1 MATCEAKR
9 SGQAPQAHS
18 SGSEAIAALAT
29 PPGGAIGVLRLSGE
43 GSLEIFSRMT
53 GISAPEHAKM
63 RRCAA
68 VDEHGEALD
77 DAMAVFFFA
86 PHSYTGEDAAEVHLH
101 GSAAV
106 MRRALAA
113 AVALGARV
121 AEPGEFTRRAFLAG
135 KMKLSEAEA
144 VMDEIVSE
152 TDRGAK
158 TALLQLRGALTRRV
172 GEVEDALTE
181 ALAAIDAAIDYPD
194 ELEDD
199 VESALPATI
208 SAAKEALDALI
219 SEGEGGRAVREGAR
233 VVLMGAPNAG
243 KSTLLNALA
252 GEERAIVTAEAGTTR
267 DILRAHTVIDGVSV
281 TLVDTA
287 GLRDATSE
295 PERIGVERAQA
306 AARTAD
312 LVLWLVGPDAPR
324 ADDTGGVPRADAPT
338 PRRAGALLPPSSG
351 GNAPAA
357 PRRAGAL
364 LPPQNSAAPVIT
376 VYTKSDIAPAPG
388 GVPRAD
394 APTPDDAPRADAP
407 TPRRAGALLPPS
419 PGGNA
424 PAAPTSIRI
433 SALTGENLPAL
444 RTAIA
449 SALKFDATAEY
460 PAVTNVRHIAALK
473 AARAALET
481 PTAPDLDSTATDIR
495 TALVALGA
503 ISGKDVDERVIAEI
517 FNKFCVGK

>member
-1 MATCEAKR
+1 MNSVGK
-9 SGQAPQAHS
+9 SAPRCLQCV
-18 SGSEAIAALAT
+18 AALAT
-29 PPGGAIGVLRLSGE
+29 PPGGAIGILRLSGE
-43 GSLEIFSRMT
+43 GSLEVFSRMT
-53 GISAPEHAKM
+53 GINAPEHAKM
-63 RRCAA
+63 RHCAA

-86 PHSYTGEDAAEVHLH
+86 PKSYTGEDAAEVHLH

-121 AEPGEFTRRAFLAG
+121 AEPGEFTRRAFIAG

-194 ELEDD
+194 ELEED
-199 VESALPATI
+199 VESGLPATI
-208 SAAKEALDALI
+208 SAAMEALDSLI
-219 SEGEGGRAVREGAR
+219 KEGENGRTVREGAR

-267 DILRAHTVIDGVSV
+267 DILEAHTVINGVPV
-281 TLVDTA
+281 TLIDTA
-287 GLRDATSE
+287 GIRDAQSE
-295 PERIGVERAQA
+295 PERIGVLRAQA
-306 AARTAD
+306 AAQTAD
-312 LVLWLVGPDAPR
+312 LVLKVVD
-324 ADDTGGVPRADAPT
+324 
-338 PRRAGALLPPSSG
+338 GARSGQQEMAVIPPC
-351 GNAPAA
+351 AT
-357 PRRAGAL
+357 L
-364 LPPQNSAAPVIT
+364 APVIV
-376 VYTKSDIAPAPG
+376 VYTKADVSTSRCAAPDYATPVGRDAHIPPCPGDAPAHG
-388 GVPRAD
+388 D
-394 APTPDDAPRADAP
+394 AP
-407 TPRRAGALLPPS
+407 AL
-419 PGGNA
+419 
-424 PAAPTSIRI
+424 RI

-444 RTAIA
+444 RCAIA
-449 SALKFDATAEY
+449 SALNFDATAEY

-473 AARAALET
+473 SARAAL
-481 PTAPDLDSTATDIR
+481 DLDSLHDLDSVATDLR

-503 ISGKDVDERVIAEI
+503 ISGKDVDERVIEEI
-517 FNKFCVGK
+517 FSKFCVGK

>member
-338 PRRAGALLPPSSG
+338 P
-351 GNAPAA
+351 
-357 PRRAGAL
+357 
-364 LPPQNSAAPVIT
+364 
-376 VYTKSDIAPAPG
+376 
-388 GVPRAD
+388 
-394 APTPDDAPRADAP
+394 DDAPRADAP
-407 TPRRAGALLPPS
+407 TPRRAGALLPPSPDGNAPPTPRRAGALLPSS

-444 RTAIA
+444 RAAIA

-481 PTAPDLDSTATDIR
+481 PAAPDLDSAATDIR